1 MSITGAGPVAPGRA
15 ALGAEAQRWV
25 DETLASLTLRQQ
37 VAQLVIQWL
46 PGSYA
51 STSSPEF
58 QEWAGWVE
66 DDEIGGIYLS
76 IGLPHSYA
84 AKINEL
90 QARSRIPLLV
100 TSDFENGG
108 PGMRINHSYAL
119 PSLLPQGGG
128 TSFPPTMAFGAIGD
142 ERFAREY
149 GRITAVEAKAVGLHL
164 NFAPVLDVNSNPENP
179 VINTRSF
186 GEDPETVAR
195 LGAAFIE
202 GSHEGGVLATAK
214 HFPGHGDTQT
224 DSHVALPV
232 VPADLDRLNSLE
244 LVPFRRAIDQGV
256 DAVMTAHVV
265 VSGVQGLEGTPATF
279 DARFMTD
286 LLRDDMDF
294 DGLLFTD
301 ALVMGALSERY
312 GTGEVSVLALEA
324 GSDVL
329 LMPTD
334 VTEAI
339 DAVMAALDEGR
350 LEPARIRASARRIL
364 ETKARAGLH
373 RGRMVDLDA
382 VDELVGAAEH
392 LAFADTVA
400 TRSITLL
407 RDRDTVL
414 PVDSIWARSVLSLT
428 YARTDNLIAGNTFD
442 LALASRVE
450 AVRRARVGPETPT
463 EVYDSLKASAGKAD
477 LVIVSA
483 YVPPRSGTGEVSV
496 SEDMADFI
504 ATVGPQHPMM
514 VISFGNPYLLAALP
528 ESPGYLI
535 AWGSHEGSQNA
546 AVRALFGQAAI
557 SGRLPVSIPPFHGIG
572 DGLAR
577 SALPDPVPVKQS
589 SAEVDPEIVGMD
601 ADRLAELDSLVTGAL
616 ADSASPGAVLAIA
629 RHGRFVR
636 LRGYGKLDW
645 SRSASS
651 ADIRS
656 IYDLASLTKVVGTTT
671 AAMMLVEEGRLDLDA
686 PVVEYL
692 PWWAAGD
699 PAKESVTVRHLLL
712 HRAGLPP
719 FRRFYL
725 EMEGRDEYRSAI
737 GELGLDYDPGTRT
750 VYSDI
755 GLMVVGF
762 IIERLSGQELDE
774 FLTERVWERLGMND
788 TRFRPAEALRNRI
801 APTEVDTVFR
811 NTHVHGVVHDEN
823 AYAIGGVAGH
833 AGLFSTASDLA
844 ILAQTLL
851 DGGLL
856 TGCEREDSDNGGVD
870 LDGTLPEDVDVSSE
884 RICAAGVAGPVRLVS
899 EETVEAFTRR
909 FDSQASRALGWETA
923 SPQSSA
929 GDYLSQSAFGHTG
942 FTGTSIWID
951 PELDMFV
958 VLLTNR
964 VNPTR
969 SNTKHVPLRRAVH
982 DIAALAINDQEV
994 PPRGG

>member
-1 MSITGAGPVAPGRA
+1 MGGAGPVTPGRT
-15 ALGAEAQRWV
+15 ALGADARQWV
-25 DETLASLTLRQQ
+25 DVTLASLTLRQQ

-51 STSSPEF
+51 STNSPEF

-90 QARSRIPLLV
+90 QARSTVPLLV

-119 PSLLPQGGG
+119 PSLLAQGGG

-195 LGAAFIE
+195 LGVAFIE
-202 GSHEGGVLATAK
+202 GSHEGGVLTTAK

-244 LVPFRRAIDQGV
+244 LVPFRMAVDRGV
-256 DAVMTAHVV
+256 DAVMTAHIV
-265 VSGVQGLEGTPATF
+265 VSGVQGLEGAPATF

-286 LLRDDMDF
+286 LLRDNMGF
-294 DGLLFTD
+294 EGLLFTD

-312 GTGEVSVLALEA
+312 GTGQVSVMALEA

-350 LEPARIRASARRIL
+350 LTPAQIRTSARRVL

-373 RGRMVDLDA
+373 VGRMVDLNA
-382 VDELVGAAEH
+382 VDDVVGAAEH
-392 LAFADTVA
+392 MAFADTVA

-414 PVDSIWARSVLSLT
+414 PVDSIWTRSVLSLT
-428 YARTDNLIAGNTFD
+428 YARTDDLLAGRTLD
-442 LALASRVE
+442 PALASRVE
-450 AVRRARVGPETPT
+450 RVARVRVGPETPT
-463 EVYDSLKASAGKAD
+463 EVYDSLKSLAGQAD

-483 YVPPRSGTGEVSV
+483 YVPPRSGTDEVSV
-496 SEDMADFI
+496 PEAMADFI
-504 ATVGPQHPMM
+504 AVVAPLRPMM

-546 AVRALFGQAAI
+546 AVRAIFGEAAI
-557 SGRLPVSIPPFHGIG
+557 SGRLPVSIPPFHVMGE
-572 DGLAR
+572 GLTR
-577 SALPDPVPVKQS
+577 SALPNPVNATQS
-589 SAEVDPEIVGMD
+589 SAEVDPETVGMD
-601 ADRLAELDSLVTGAL
+601 ADRLAELDALVAGAL
-616 ADSASPGAVLAIA
+616 ADSVSPGAVLAVA
-629 RHGRFVR
+629 RHGRLVR

-645 SRSASS
+645 SASAGP

-671 AAMMLVEEGRLDLDA
+671 AAMILVEEGRLNLDL
-686 PVVEYL
+686 PVADYL
-692 PWWAAGD
+692 PWWTAGD
-699 PAKESVTVRHLLL
+699 ATKEEVTVRHLLL

-719 FRRFYL
+719 FRPFYL
-725 EMEGRDEYRSAI
+725 EMEGRDAYRTAI
-737 GELGLDYDPGTRT
+737 SEIALDYDPGTRT

-755 GLMVVGF
+755 GSMTVAF
-762 IIERLSGQELDE
+762 IIEQVSGQGLDE
-774 FLTERVWERLGMND
+774 FLQERVWDRLGMHD
-788 TRFRPAEALRNRI
+788 TGFRPAAALRGRI

-811 NTHVHGVVHDEN
+811 HMHVRGVVHDEN
-823 AYAIGGVAGH
+823 AYSIGGVAGH
-833 AGLFSTASDLA
+833 AGLFSTAADLA
-844 ILAQTLL
+844 VLAQTLL
-851 DGGLL
+851 DGGRVS
-856 TGCEREDSDNGGVD
+856 GCEPEDSDNGGAAS
-870 LDGTLPEDVDVSSE
+870 DGIAPEDADASIKS
-884 RICAAGVAGPVRLVS
+884 ICAAGVAGPVRLVS
-899 EETVEAFTRR
+899 EETVEVFARR
-909 FDSQASRALGWETA
+909 FDSQASRALGWDTP
-923 SPQSSA
+923 SDQSSA
-929 GDYLSQSAFGHTG
+929 GDYFTRSAFGHTG

-969 SNTKHVPLRRAVH
+969 DNAKHVPFRRAVH
-982 DIAALAINDQEV
+982 DLAALAINDQMV
-994 PPRGG
+994 PLRGG

>member
-1 MSITGAGPVAPGRA
+1 MAPD
-15 ALGAEAQRWV
+15 AERWV
-25 DETLASLTLRQQ
+25 EETLSSLTLRQQ

-51 STSSPEF
+51 STSSGEF

-90 QARSRIPLLV
+90 QARSAVPLLV

-149 GRITAVEAKAVGLHL
+149 GRITALEAKAVGLHL

-186 GEDPETVAR
+186 GEDPEMVAR

-214 HFPGHGDTQT
+214 HFPGHGDTQS
-224 DSHVALPV
+224 DSHVTLPV
-232 VPADLDRLNSLE
+232 VPADRRRLDALE
-244 LVPFRRAIDQGV
+244 LVPFRKAVDQGV

-265 VSGVQGLEGTPATF
+265 VSGVQGLEGPPATF

-286 LLRDDMDF
+286 LLRDDMGF

-301 ALVMGALSERY
+301 ALGMGALSERY
-312 GTGEVSVLALEA
+312 GAGQVAVLALEA

-339 DAVMAALDEGR
+339 DAVMAAVAVGR
-350 LEPARIRASARRIL
+350 LEPGRIRTSARRML

-373 RGRMVDLDA
+373 LGRMVDLDA
-382 VDELVGAAEH
+382 VDEVVGAAEH

-400 TRSITLL
+400 ARSITLL
-407 RDRDTVL
+407 RDRDAVL
-414 PVDSIWARSVLSLT
+414 PVDPLRTGRVFSLS
-428 YARTDNLIAGNTFD
+428 YARTDNLTAGNTFD
-442 LALASRVE
+442 PALADAVE
-450 AVRRARVGPETPT
+450 VVSRARVGPETPP
-463 EVYDSLKASAGKAD
+463 EVYDSLKASAERAD
-477 LVIVSA
+477 LVIVSV

-504 ATVGPQHPMM
+504 AAVGPARPMI
-514 VISFGNPYLLAALP
+514 VISFGNPYLLTSLP

-535 AWGSHEGSQNA
+535 AWGSHAVSQNA
-546 AVRALFGQAAI
+546 AMRALFGQAPI

-572 DGLAR
+572 EGLSR
-577 SALPDPVPVKQS
+577 SARPDPVEATQS
-589 SAEVDPEIVGMD
+589 SVEVDPATVGMD
-601 ADRLAELDSLVTGAL
+601 ADRLAEVDVLVTAAL

-629 RHGRFVR
+629 RHGRLVR

-645 SRSASS
+645 SASASS
-651 ADIRS
+651 ADVRS
-656 IYDLASLTKVVGTTT
+656 IYDLASLTKVMGTTT
-671 AAMMLVEEGRLDLDA
+671 AAMILMEEGRLDLDA

-692 PWWAAGD
+692 PWWAVGD

-725 EMEGRDEYRSAI
+725 EMEGGDAYRRAI
-737 GELGLDYDPGTRT
+737 GELELEYDPSTRT

-755 GLMVVGF
+755 GFMTLAF
-762 IIERLSGQELDE
+762 IIERLSGQGLDE
-774 FLTERVWERLGMND
+774 FLDARVWDRLGMSD
-788 TRFRPAEALRNRI
+788 TSFRPAGAVRDRI

-844 ILAQTLL
+844 VLAQTML
-851 DGGLL
+851 DGGRVA
-856 TGCEREDSDNGGVD
+856 GCEQEESNGGGADSDAD
-870 LDGTLPEDVDVSSE
+870 LPEDATASSAL
-884 RICAAGVAGPVRLVS
+884 ICAAGVAGPVRLVS
-899 EETVEAFTRR
+899 EETVIAFTTR
-909 FDSQASRALGWETA
+909 FDSQASRALGWDTP
-923 SPQSSA
+923 SGRSSA
-929 GDYLSQSAFGHTG
+929 GDYFTRSAFGHTG
-942 FTGTSIWID
+942 FTGTSVWID
-951 PELDMFV
+951 RELDLFV

-969 SNTKHVPLRRAVH
+969 DNDKHVPLRRAVH
-982 DIAALAINDQEV
+982 DLAALAISDQEV
-994 PPRGG
+994 PLRGN